1 MELAELAA
9 HHTVEEEELHIAEE
23 EGPHTGLAEV
33 QEVRRNVA
41 GAADEG
47 EGRHSGLAEV
57 REVRRTAEEEVA
69 VDSHRGAVEVEEDHQ
84 EEDNGLEVADIH
96 LAEEDTVLEEVADTR
111 HKAAEVGDVDH
122 NRAAAAAVLQVI
134 RLGYLSQRIM
144 NMILTAVGSTVT
156 LVRHGA

>member
-1 MELAELAA
+1 MAELAV
-9 HHTVEEEELHIAEE
+9 HHTVEEEELHIAEGE
-23 EGPHTGLAEV
+23 ELHTGLEEV

-69 VDSHRGAVEVEEDHQ
+69 VDSRRRAAEVEEVHQ

-122 NRAAAAAVLQVI
+122 NHAAAAAVLQVTG
-134 RLGYLSQRIM
+134 LGHLSQRIM
-144 NMILTAVGSTVT
+144 NIVLTAVGSTVT